1 MVLIYLATQIPFMTS
16 VFSKKDF
23 IASKWFTLEK
33 IIQFFTGVFIVP
45 QIFSALGTA
54 DIGKLKFAESLLGML
69 TPLFFLGL
77 SAICIREIIFHPK
90 RAQLILATAFYLR
103 LFSWVVIFAGIIL
116 YFSFTKNSPL
126 SGLYLIIGCSYLFKL
141 TDVFEYYL
149 LAKKWTKIIFIS
161 KVSSLVIIV
170 SLQYYGVKNQF
181 DVYYFAKLI
190 VLDFFIQGLIYTI
203 ILKHKNLIGLRQW
216 QFSWTLGKSLL
227 KMSFP
232 LIISNSLIMFYITI
246 DELFLKYYH
255 GDHANGIFA
264 PVQFLV
270 FGLSWNIG
278 FAIINALYPSLAES
292 FRENN
297 LLYQKKIKTLAKITV
312 ILGIFIG
319 VFYTFFGDFILDTYF
334 EISYAEA
341 KTPLLIFCWA
351 PLFVFIGMIY
361 EKHLINTNDL
371 QKNVYRFILGCV
383 SNVILCYLLIPIW
396 HTTGAAIAVLISHF
410 MTNIVYIMVD
420 RKSRTQVL
428 SAFKYS

>member
-1 MVLIYLATQIPFMTS
+1 MTS

-23 IASKWFTLEK
+23 VATKWFTLEK
-33 IIQFFTGVFIVP
+33 IIQLVTGVYIVP
-45 QIFSALGTA
+45 KIFSALGTV
-54 DIGKLKFAESLLGML
+54 DIGKLKFVESVLGML

-77 SAICIREIIFHPK
+77 SAICIREIVFNPK
-90 RAQLILATAFYLR
+90 RYQLILATAFYLR
-103 LFSWVVIFAGIIL
+103 LISWMAVFIGIIL
-116 YFSFTKNSPL
+116 YFSLSENSPL
-126 SGLYLIIGCSYLFKL
+126 KGLYLIIAFGYLFKL

-161 KVSSLVIIV
+161 KIASLSVIV
-170 SLQYYGVKNQF
+170 ALQYYGVKNQF

-203 ILKHKNLIGLRQW
+203 ILKHKKLLFFKQW
-216 QFSWTLGKSLL
+216 KFSWTLGKSLL

-246 DELFLKYYH
+246 DELFLNYFH

-264 PVQFLV
+264 TVQFLV
-270 FGLSWNIG
+270 FVLSWNIG
-278 FAIINALYPSLAES
+278 FSIINALYPSLAES
-292 FRENN
+292 FKEDAIH
-297 LLYQKKIKTLAKITV
+297 YQNKIKVLFKIMLTFGV
-312 ILGIFIG
+312 CIG
-319 VFYTFFGDFILDTYF
+319 VFYTLFGDFILDAF
-334 EISYAEA
+334 FIEAYAEA

-396 HTTGAAIAVLISHF
+396 HVNGAAIAVLTSHF
-410 MTNIVYIMVD
+410 ITNIVYVFLD
-420 RKSRTQVL
+420 TKSRKEVVSL
-428 SAFKYS
+428 F